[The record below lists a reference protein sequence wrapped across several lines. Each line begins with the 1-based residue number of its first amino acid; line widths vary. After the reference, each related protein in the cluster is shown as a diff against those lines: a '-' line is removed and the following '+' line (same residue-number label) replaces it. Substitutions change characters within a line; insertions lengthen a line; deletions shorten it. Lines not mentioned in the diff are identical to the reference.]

1 MLVVDTRGMSCPQPV
16 LMTKK
21 ALAAQ
26 PSELAVLVDTQ
37 VAKANVQRFLNSK
50 SYSCEVQ
57 TEGDDFRIQVRK

>member
-21 ALAAQ
+21 AVAAQ

-37 VAKANVQRFLNSK
+37 VAKSNVQRFLKSK
-50 SYSCEVQ
+50 SYSCEVHA
-57 TEGDDFRIQVRK
+57 EGDEFRIEVRK